1 VKLVVAVR
9 EPVDCDPDVA
19 WDPDQSPDAAQD
31 WALLECQVR
40 VAAWPEVMV
49 LGLTCKET
57 MGAAGAIVTVVD
69 WVALPNSPTQ
79 VNSNSVEVDRAPVDA
94 LPLVGFAPLQPPE
107 AVQEVAFAAFQVK
120 IDAAPT
126 ATVVADADNV
136 MVGPGPV
143 TTTSADCV
151 VEPPGPEQVS
161 V

>member
-1 VKLVVAVR
+1 
-9 EPVDCDPDVA
+9 
-19 WDPDQSPDAAQD
+19 
-31 WALLECQVR
+31 
-40 VAAWPEVMV
+40 MV